1 MLVSFETL
9 KDKLKEKGYKLT
21 PQRKAILDVVMA
33 NQGKHLSTEEIY
45 DIVRKDCPD
54 IGLATVYRTLLL
66 LSDLEVLS
74 KMNLDDGCVR
84 YELNLHE
91 DDHQHHHL
99 ICSHCGE
106 IQEVVDDLLEEL
118 ETRIEQEFD
127 FQIKDHK
134 LKFYGICSKCKKTL

>member
-1 MLVSFETL
+1 MEVSFETL
-9 KDKLKEKGYKLT
+9 KEKLKEKGYKLT

-45 DIVRKDCPD
+45 DIVRRDCPD

-84 YELNLHE
+84 YELNIHE

-99 ICSHCGE
+99 ICSNCGE